1 MNATQ
6 TRQYEMLARVREF
19 GENHRDLFPES
30 SHAGQ
35 TIGQVAAA
43 VEQLRGHA
51 VSKMVTAKEGKNIR
65 AFARRALID
74 QLVKM
79 HRTARVIGET
89 TPGLD
94 DKFRLPRPRTDP
106 GLITAAR
113 VFARDAVPLED
124 RFIARA
130 MSTTFLTDLETLVA
144 QFEDAIRQCDVSRE
158 ENTAARA
165 HIKAALQS
173 GFAAVRELEAMLANH
188 LHDDPV
194 TLEVWERERRVDYP
208 RRGKNAAVAPAPA
221 PVPAAAT
228 PVTAAATSGADH
240 MTRHSCG
247 NGGTTTNREH

>member
-1 MNATQ
+1 
-6 TRQYEMLARVREF
+6 MLARVREF

-208 RRGKNAAVAPAPA
+208 RRGKNVAVAAG
-221 PVPAAAT
+221 
-228 PVTAAATSGADH
+228 SGTCASRYHAGGCGGDVGGGQ
-240 MTRHSCG
+240 MTRHSYG
-247 NGGTTTNREH
+247 NEGTTTDREH